1 MPPDEVKLTECRAWL
16 SKATEDLRAAT
27 WSMKASPPLADHARY
42 SCQQCAEKAL
52 KAFLVWHDAPF
63 KKTLDIQAI
72 GAVCV
77 AFDPT
82 LATVIEPASELTIY
96 AARYR
101 YPGLENEPPELQPD
115 EASRIAKAV
124 LNAVMTRLGIAKSE

>member
-16 SKATEDLRAAT
+16 SKAPEDLRAAV

-52 KAFLVWHDAPF
+52 KAFLTWHDTPF
-63 KKTLDIQAI
+63 KKTHDIQAI
-72 GAVCV
+72 GLVC
-77 AFDPT
+77 ATLDPT
-82 LATVIEPASELTIY
+82 LAVVIEPATELTIY

-101 YPGLENEPPELQPD
+101 YPGLEDEPPELQPD
-115 EASRIAKAV
+115 EASRIAEAV
-124 LNAVMTRLGIAKSE
+124 LNAVTTRLGIRGSE